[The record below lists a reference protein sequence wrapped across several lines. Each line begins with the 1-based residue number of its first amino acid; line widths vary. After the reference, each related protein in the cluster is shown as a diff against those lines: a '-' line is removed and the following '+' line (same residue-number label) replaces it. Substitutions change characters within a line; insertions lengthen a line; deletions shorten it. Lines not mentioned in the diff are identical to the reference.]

1 MSTALSG
8 ALKIANLHTLVR
20 INPDIVG
27 VRGAVCTRGD
37 REKGAVDGG
46 AVAQLR
52 DELRQRLSG
61 KIDVF
66 EGAPPVAVRVPL

>member
-8 ALKIANLHTLVR
+8 HLKISNLHTLVR

-37 REKGAVDGG
+37 REKGAVDSA
-46 AVAQLR
+46 AVAVLR
-52 DELRQRLSG
+52 DELHQRLTG
-61 KIDVF
+61 KVDVF
-66 EGAPPVAVRVPL
+66 ASVEPPAARVPS